1 MFAIISIGGKQYKVF
16 PGSTIKVERMVAD
29 VDDVITLDKVFL
41 LFNGDNSTIGDPILS
56 DVSIKARVLA
66 HTLGEKVV
74 IFKKRRRKN
83 SRTKNGYR
91 HKFTLLSITEIS
103 S

>member
-41 LFNGDNSTIGDPILS
+41 LFNGDNS
-56 DVSIKARVLA
+56 IKARVLA